1 MSTPPEF
8 PSSIKINTKR
18 ICSRSDLCAFKIFP
32 GNSSP
37 DEIHLAAARGS
48 AQLLD
53 FTQFEMLDLQP
64 RIINRFRQI
73 DCIHNLKF

>member
-8 PSSIKINTKR
+8 TSSIKGFAAGQTCVHSK
-18 ICSRSDLCAFKIFP
+18 SSFP
-32 GNSSP
+32 GNSSS

-48 AQLLD
+48 PQLLD